1 MYFSVLKFL
10 WCGFVGHIWSVVA
23 QSAVQSKKKPP
34 EIARSDS
41 FNTTSITSTKNQK
54 LNTSEKGSHAQML
67 ACSSQQIYQPSV
79 EVRSI
84 CPLHHE
90 SPFAAPLPPQRIPNH
105 PPRWS
110 WPNIATA
117 AAKDKPWLLERGAP
131 WRDNK
136 KNAKL
141 QPVVEIRVKDSCLCC
156 CLWSFKGCYDGQ
168 LHVNIYI
175 YYLTI
180 PITWRF
186 LLLDDTYY

>member
-1 MYFSVLKFL
+1 MPGLWAFDVFL
-10 WCGFVGHIWSVVA
+10 ETTTHTPQKNVFQCPEISMMWFCGTYLECCCTECNRKK
-23 QSAVQSKKKPP
+23 KKKPP
-34 EIARSDS
+34 EIARSDL

-117 AAKDKPWLLERGAP
+117 AAKDKP
-131 WRDNK
+131 
-136 KNAKL
+136 
-141 QPVVEIRVKDSCLCC
+141 
-156 CLWSFKGCYDGQ
+156 
-168 LHVNIYI
+168 
-175 YYLTI
+175 
-180 PITWRF
+180 
-186 LLLDDTYY
+186 

>member
-1 MYFSVLKFL
+1 MPGLWAFDVFLETTTHTQKKCILVSWNFYDVVLWDIFGVL
-10 WCGFVGHIWSVVA
+10 LHR
-23 QSAVQSKKKPP
+23 VQCNRKKNPP

-117 AAKDKPWLLERGAP
+117 AAKDKPWLLERGGP

-136 KNAKL
+136 KTQNYN
-141 QPVVEIRVKDSCLCC
+141 QS
-156 CLWSFKGCYDGQ
+156 
-168 LHVNIYI
+168 
-175 YYLTI
+175 
-180 PITWRF
+180 
-186 LLLDDTYY
+186 